1 MKDSSHLNFSI
12 MVKQRSDEPN
22 DKALERL
29 REFEQERKPVPNNLK
44 DDNKKSKESK
54 KKRDEKDGDDAPDSA
69 TDEE

>member
-1 MKDSSHLNFSI
+1 

-29 REFEQERKPVPNNLK
+29 RQFEQERKPVPDNLNDDKKKNK
-44 DDNKKSKESK
+44 DSK
-54 KKRDEKDGDDAPDSA
+54 KQSGENANDAPDSA